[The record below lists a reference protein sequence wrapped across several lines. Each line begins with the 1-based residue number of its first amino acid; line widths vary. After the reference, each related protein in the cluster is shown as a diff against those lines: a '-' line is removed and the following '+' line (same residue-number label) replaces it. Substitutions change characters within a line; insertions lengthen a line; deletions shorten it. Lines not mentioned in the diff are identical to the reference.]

1 MCDAR
6 ISIGIGCLMAVALCS
21 APPKSGAGP
30 PSHVENNTFIST
42 DHPKIRVSVDS
53 KFQYL
58 GNVPFTIDNV
68 AAGNRYVFLR
78 TTPGKHIQQMFI
90 IQQEGFLP
98 TSNDT
103 YKYRITN
110 PAKLGSFEYRHSVD
124 FYNNEAEIREAPG
137 KEGDVTKRFLEAH
150 GYILESELAMSRFA
164 RPADSQHKHEI
175 IFFCYENLSNYG
187 HKLADFPKGSGS
199 PAKKAIEQKVD
210 ENCRTAFHV
219 ND

>member
-1 MCDAR
+1 MFDAR
-6 ISIGIGCLMAVALCS
+6 MIIGIGCLMGLALCS
-21 APPKSGAGP
+21 APENYAGQA
-30 PSHVENNTFIST
+30 SLVEKNTFISR
-42 DHPKIRVSVDS
+42 DNPKIRVTVDG
-53 KFQYL
+53 KFQYI

-68 AAGNRYVFLR
+68 AGGNRYVFLR
-78 TTPGKHIQQMFI
+78 TTPSKHIQQIFI

-124 FYNNEAEIREAPG
+124 FYNNDAEIREAPG
-137 KEGDVTKRFLEAH
+137 KEGDVTKRFLEKH
-150 GYILESELAMSRFA
+150 GYSLEPELVMSRFA

-187 HKLADFPKGSGS
+187 HKLADFPEGSDS
-199 PAKKAIEQKVD
+199 PGKKTIERKVD
-210 ENCRTAFHV
+210 ENCRNAFHV